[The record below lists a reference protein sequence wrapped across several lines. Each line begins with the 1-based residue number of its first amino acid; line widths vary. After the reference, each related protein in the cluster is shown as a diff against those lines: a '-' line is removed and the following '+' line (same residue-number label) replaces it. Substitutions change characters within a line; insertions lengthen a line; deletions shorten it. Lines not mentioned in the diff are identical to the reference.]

1 MLGVEARR
9 LPPPGSSRGGEET
22 GRPTPY
28 SHFTRQ
34 TVVAFERAKLI
45 AVQLGHAEITPLH
58 LAFAVFQDATDIG
71 CSLAS
76 RAGGDVQRLQYNL
89 ESMLNAM
96 PTITRYG
103 GNVGLTTSRSLRSLY
118 MRAAETA
125 VMKGDSHLSID
136 HFVVQFH
143 SDPDLAYVLN
153 ASGVSHEALNKSV
166 DELRGAAE
174 PVEATRQE
182 NYKALEKFG
191 TDLVKQAEQGKLDP
205 VIGREKEIR
214 RVIQVLSRR
223 TKNNPV
229 LIGEPGVGKTAIA
242 EGLAQRVAQGDVP
255 SALHGRRV
263 ISLDMGALVAGASY
277 RGEFEERL
285 KGVLEE
291 VKHSQGKVILFID
304 EIHLVMGAG
313 KTEGTMDA
321 ANLLKPLLS
330 RGELRV
336 LGATTIEEYRKHVE
350 KDAAFARRFQP
361 VAVPEPS
368 VATTISILR
377 GLKEK
382 YETHHG
388 IRITDNAV
396 VAAAK
401 LSQRYVQDRFLPDKA
416 IDLVDEACAGMR
428 VALDGRPER
437 IDSLERE
444 IVQLQVEVAA
454 LTEEDDVHTQT
465 RLRAVKES
473 ITRLRGELE
482 PLLLQYE
489 KEMADGELR
498 SLQKHIAEANREMEV
513 AKRQN
518 NQSRVAELQYKQMP
532 ELEAK
537 LKKLGVVADS
547 QPTVNEANTKLV
559 LEVVDVDD
567 IAQVVSRWTGIP
579 VSKLTEGEK
588 KKLLRL
594 SDQLHLRVIGQD
606 EAVNAVSEAV
616 LRSRAGLNREGQPLG
631 SFLFLGPTGVGKT
644 ELAKALAGE
653 LFDCP
658 QHMVRLDMSEFME
671 PHAVARLVGAPP
683 GYVGYDQGGQLT
695 EAVRRTPYCVVLL
708 DEVEKAHPQVFNLLL
723 QVLDDGRLTDG
734 RGKTVDFSN
743 TVVILT
749 SNLGSEYLLEGA
761 HVGDSE
767 QAQEDARRQHQHAK
781 QRVMA
786 TVKRHFRPEF
796 LNRLDGL
803 VVFDQ
808 LTKKEL
814 KEILKLQ
821 MAELSSRLLDRNIG
835 IEFSEDALE
844 KILSVAFLPEYGA
857 RPLKRFLEK
866 YVVTE
871 LSVLLISGRLSDH
884 SLVYVQ
890 LSSAL
895 PNRLRFTVFG
905 KNPQT
910 GAREAQARFV
920 HEMKHDI
927 AEGDALVDD
936 VITDV

>member
-416 IDLVDEACAGMR
+416 IDLVDEACAGLR
-428 VALDGRPER
+428 IALDGRPED
-437 IDSLERE
+437 IDALERE
-444 IVQLQVEVAA
+444 VVQLEVEAAA
-454 LTEEDDVHTQT
+454 LTKEKGDRHTQM
-465 RLRAVKES
+465 RLKAIEAS
-473 ITRLRGELE
+473 IANLRGQLE
-482 PLLLQYE
+482 PLIVQYD
-489 KEMADGELR
+489 KEVAQVEEVR
-498 SLQKHIAEANREMEV
+498 NLQKQIAQANQEAEEARRE
-513 AKRQN
+513 N
-518 NQSRVAELQYKQMP
+518 NQSRVAELQHKQLP
-532 ELEAK
+532 ELEARLKQLSVMLEKQQTVSSGEPNRK
-537 LKKLGVVADS
+537 LVSLTAPIVCVRTATLRKACVLRDIKSAHVLLLCGLHVHDTRV
-547 QPTVNEANTKLV
+547 KHV
-559 LEVVDVDD
+559 LEVVDADE

-588 KKLLRL
+588 LLRL
-594 SDQLHLRVIGQD
+594 SDQLHLKESSD
-606 EAVNAVSEAV
+606 
-616 LRSRAGLNREGQPLG
+616 
-631 SFLFLGPTGVGKT
+631 
-644 ELAKALAGE
+644 
-653 LFDCP
+653 
-658 QHMVRLDMSEFME
+658 
-671 PHAVARLVGAPP
+671 
-683 GYVGYDQGGQLT
+683 
-695 EAVRRTPYCVVLL
+695 RT
-708 DEVEKAHPQVFNLLL
+708 
-723 QVLDDGRLTDG
+723 
-734 RGKTVDFSN
+734 
-743 TVVILT
+743 
-749 SNLGSEYLLEGA
+749 
-761 HVGDSE
+761 
-767 QAQEDARRQHQHAK
+767 
-781 QRVMA
+781 
-786 TVKRHFRPEF
+786 KR
-796 LNRLDGL
+796 
-803 VVFDQ
+803 
-808 LTKKEL
+808 
-814 KEILKLQ
+814 
-821 MAELSSRLLDRNIG
+821 
-835 IEFSEDALE
+835 
-844 KILSVAFLPEYGA
+844 
-857 RPLKRFLEK
+857 
-866 YVVTE
+866 
-871 LSVLLISGRLSDH
+871 
-884 SLVYVQ
+884 
-890 LSSAL
+890 
-895 PNRLRFTVFG
+895 
-905 KNPQT
+905 
-910 GAREAQARFV
+910 
-920 HEMKHDI
+920 
-927 AEGDALVDD
+927 
-936 VITDV
+936 

>member
-857 RPLKRFLEK
+857 RPLKR
-866 YVVTE
+866 
-871 LSVLLISGRLSDH
+871 
-884 SLVYVQ
+884 
-890 LSSAL
+890 
-895 PNRLRFTVFG
+895 
-905 KNPQT
+905 
-910 GAREAQARFV
+910 
-920 HEMKHDI
+920 
-927 AEGDALVDD
+927 
-936 VITDV
+936 